1 MSQLAWG
8 KPTIEFTTS
17 TKGAPGE
24 SWTAI
29 DTPKEDTTKLTPTAG
44 TEKTA
49 TEEGGELVDSRTG
62 KNTFQFEF
70 DLFVKKGGKRP
81 FDDVDG
87 YISGEYAFRLKPEDD
102 ENEGFQIDRSTVRC
116 EESYAAADGK
126 LLHYVVKVLKPASG
140 KSVKPYTASTSA

>member
-1 MSQLAWG
+1 MSQLSWG
-8 KPTIEFTTS
+8 KPTIEFATS
-17 TKGAPGE
+17 TKGVPADQ
-24 SWTAI
+24 WTAI

-70 DLFVKKGGKRP
+70 DLFVKKGSTRP
-81 FDDVDG
+81 FSDVDG
-87 YISGEYAFRLKPEDD
+87 AISGEYAFRLTPEDE

-126 LLHYVVKVLKPASG
+126 LLHYVVKVLKPAQG
-140 KSVKPYTASTSA
+140 KSVKPYTKTASV

>member
-8 KPTIEFTTS
+8 KPTIEYATS
-17 TKGAPGE
+17 TKGTPGDA
-24 SWTAI
+24 WTTI

-81 FDDVDG
+81 FEDIDG
-87 YISGEYAFRLKPEDD
+87 YISGEYAFRLTPEDN
-102 ENEGFQIDRSTVRC
+102 ENEGFQIDRATVRC

-126 LLHYVVKVLKPASG
+126 LLHYVVKVLKPATG
-140 KSVKPYTASTSA
+140 KSVKPYTASASS

>member
-8 KPTIEFTTS
+8 KPTIEYATS
-17 TKGAPGE
+17 TKGTPGDA
-24 SWTAI
+24 WTAI

-81 FDDVDG
+81 FEDTDG
-87 YISGEYAFRLKPEDD
+87 YIAGEYAFRLTPED
-102 ENEGFQIDRSTVRC
+102 EETEGFQIDRSTVRC
-116 EESYAAADGK
+116 EESYASADGK

-140 KSVKPYTASTSA
+140 KSVKPYTKVTTA

>member
-8 KPTIEFTTS
+8 KPTIEYATS
-17 TKGAPGE
+17 TKGAPGDA
-24 SWTAI
+24 WTTI

-81 FDDVDG
+81 FEDIDG
-87 YISGEYAFRLKPEDD
+87 YISGEYAFRLTPEDN
-102 ENEGFQIDRSTVRC
+102 ENEGFQIDRATVRC
-116 EESYAAADGK
+116 EESYDAADGK

-140 KSVKPYTASTSA
+140 KSVKPYTASASS

>member
-1 MSQLAWG
+1 MSQLGWG
-8 KPTIEFTTS
+8 KPVIEWASS

-24 SWTAI
+24 NWTAI

-70 DLFVKKGGKRP
+70 DLFVKKGASRP
-81 FDDVDG
+81 FEDVDG
-87 YISGEYAFRLKPEDD
+87 VVSGEFAFRLTPEDE

-140 KSVKPYTASTSA
+140 RSVKPYTKTNSK

>member
-1 MSQLAWG
+1 MSQLGWG
-8 KPTIEFTTS
+8 KPVIEWASS

-24 SWTAI
+24 NWTAI

-70 DLFVKKGGKRP
+70 DLFVKKGASRP

-87 YISGEYAFRLKPEDD
+87 VVSGEFAFRLTPEDE

-126 LLHYVVKVLKPASG
+126 LLHYVIKVLKPASG
-140 KSVKPYTASTSA
+140 RSVKPYTKTKSN

>member
-1 MSQLAWG
+1 MSQLGWG
-8 KPTIEFTTS
+8 KPVIEWASS

-24 SWTAI
+24 NWTAI

-70 DLFVKKGGKRP
+70 DLFVKKGASRP

-87 YISGEYAFRLKPEDD
+87 VVSGEFAFRLTPEDE

-126 LLHYVVKVLKPASG
+126 LLHYVIKVLKPASG
-140 KSVKPYTASTSA
+140 RSVKPYTKTASK

>member
-1 MSQLAWG
+1 MSQLGWG
-8 KPTIEFTTS
+8 KPAIEWASS

-24 SWTAI
+24 NWTAI

-70 DLFVKKGGKRP
+70 DLFVKKGASRP

-87 YISGEYAFRLKPEDD
+87 VVSGEFAFRLTPEDE

-126 LLHYVVKVLKPASG
+126 LLHYVIKVLKPASG
-140 KSVKPYTASTSA
+140 RSVKPYTKTASK